1 MSDRPRPDPPSDPS
15 QAASSE
21 KPPEPRDNGDGD
33 DNDTGNGGHA
43 GSLAETL
50 RRWLPGLGRRR
61 NGDDHLREAIERL
74 VEHDAAEA
82 VTVSAEERSML
93 LNLLHFGDL
102 RVDDVMVPRA
112 DVVAVELAT
121 PLDEVVTVMRE
132 AGHSR
137 LPVYRGTLDDIV
149 GMIHVRDLLRFWGS
163 DEPFALTGIA
173 RRLLFVPQ
181 SMRVRDLLLQ
191 MRVTRIHMAVVVD
204 EYGGT
209 DGLVTIEDLV
219 EEIVGEIQDEH
230 DVEDIPLL
238 VEQTGDV
245 IEASAR
251 VPVEDL
257 EARTG
262 YDLLTDD
269 QEEHI
274 ETLGGLVFSL
284 VGRVPTRGEII
295 AHPSGLQF
303 EVVDADPRRVKRL
316 RIHNVPPAPT
326 AD

>member
-1 MSDRPRPDPPSDPS
+1 MSNHPRPDPPSDSPRMPS
-15 QAASSE
+15 PSPA
-21 KPPEPRDNGDGD
+21 PRDNGRDGH
-33 DNDTGNGGHA
+33 G
-43 GSLAETL
+43 GSLGETL
-50 RRWLPGLGRRR
+50 RRWLHGLGRRR

-74 VEHDAAEA
+74 VEHDADEA

-93 LNLLHFGDL
+93 LNLLHFGEL

-149 GMIHVRDLLRFWGS
+149 GMVHVRDLLRFWGS
-163 DEPFALTGIA
+163 DEPFALAGIT

-191 MRVTRIHMAVVVD
+191 MRVTRIHMAMVVD

-230 DVEDIPLL
+230 DVEDIPML

-295 AHPSGLQF
+295 AHSSGLQF

-316 RIHNVPPAPT
+316 RIHNVPPMPT
-326 AD
+326 ATD

>member
-1 MSDRPRPDPPSDPS
+1 MSNHPRPDPSPDPS
-15 QAASSE
+15 QAAS
-21 KPPEPRDNGDGD
+21 PGPRDNGPG
-33 DNDTGNGGHA
+33 
-43 GSLAETL
+43 GSLGETL
-50 RRWLPGLGRRR
+50 RRWLHGLGRRR
-61 NGDDHLREAIERL
+61 NGDDHLREAIEPL
-74 VEHDAAEA
+74 VEHDTGEA
-82 VTVSAEERSML
+82 VTVNAEERSML
-93 LNLLHFGDL
+93 LNLLHFGEL

-149 GMIHVRDLLRFWGS
+149 GMVHVRDLLRFWGS
-163 DEPFALTGIA
+163 DEPFALAGIT

-230 DVEDIPLL
+230 DVEDIPML

-262 YDLLTDD
+262 YDLLTED

-316 RIHNVPPAPT
+316 RIHNVPPMPAV
-326 AD
+326 D